1 MNELAYVCCSS
12 EWIETQRMPIG
23 NTATMHTVSR
33 LLSLRMRAKSGRALL
48 FPSSS
53 SSPHDGPLPRP
64 AAVPRPRPPPAPRK
78 DARPP
83 LPPPLPPLRS
93 CIAMPSTL
101 PGVASL
107 GRALREQTAAP
118 PNAQGPA
125 WARNSDVWCCT
136 SVVNPWARSSSSDVN
151 STAAQQQKVFIPKS
165 AREHTEEPSKRGP
178 RIVTSPS
185 HERTVTIQNAHG
197 GVDLDRIDARGVP
210 FGWGLRTGCRSP
222 AASAGPWQ
230 VTRPSSFLCLRSTAL
245 PPPQDCT
252 VAIANN
258 ACPATSRP
266 PCWRD
271 AGRQHLRA
279 PDSLVSSWPKNRR

>member
-1 MNELAYVCCSS
+1 MN
-12 EWIETQRMPIG
+12 R
-23 NTATMHTVSR
+23 NTANAYRKHSNYAYRLAVTV
-33 LLSLRMRAKSGRALL
+33 LAHACKIWTCAAFPKLL
-48 FPSSS
+48 FLAPRRSSTATRGS
-53 SSPHDGPLPRP
+53 AAAPP
-64 AAVPRPRPPPAPRK
+64 AARTPKRCSPSPA
-78 DARPP
+78 
-83 LPPPLPPLRS
+83 PPLPPLRS

-230 VTRPSSFLCLRSTAL
+230 VRRPSSFLCLRSTAL